1 MIGVQDDLPRH
12 VVPASPDAYERYF
25 FFAAARDG
33 GHAVSAVVNVHPN
46 RDLIDAAFALSDGE
60 TQESVFAADHL
71 GEDLSCGPIRLELT
85 EPMCS
90 LRIEVEGRAELVF
103 RAVCPPIEEER
114 VERRREGRVVQDRSR
129 YVQLGSVDGVIDG
142 RKVRDWFGGR
152 DHSWGIWDAAG
163 RTHSPSFFWLIG
175 AFDDRAVQVVTHVDT
190 DGRRYGEYAAVVPS
204 LHAGA
209 GPQEPRA
216 VGGLD
221 VSGPAH
227 FRTATVTVG
236 DETLE
241 LQSLH
246 ALLPRVVGYGHPT
259 WVWGASHPELPHVVT
274 ERIDLRAEDLG
285 APINQRAL
293 QFVRI
298 AGPGGAVGHGVVD
311 QYLEGTCPSSP

>member
-1 MIGVQDDLPRH
+1 M
-12 VVPASPDAYERYF
+12 
-25 FFAAARDG
+25 
-33 GHAVSAVVNVHPN
+33 
-46 RDLIDAAFALSDGE
+46 
-60 TQESVFAADHL
+60 
-71 GEDLSCGPIRLELT
+71 
-85 EPMCS
+85 
-90 LRIEVEGRAELVF
+90 
-103 RAVCPPIEEER
+103 
-114 VERRREGRVVQDRSR
+114 
-129 YVQLGSVDGVIDG
+129 
-142 RKVRDWFGGR
+142 RDWFGGR

-175 AFDDRAVQVVTHVDT
+175 AFADRAVQVVTHVDT

-204 LHAGA
+204 LSAGA
-209 GPQEPRA
+209 GSQEPRA

-221 VSGPAH
+221 VEGPAH
-227 FRTATVTVG
+227 FTHRDASRVG

-241 LQSLH
+241 LSRCTRCCR
-246 ALLPRVVGYGHPT
+246 ARSATAIRRGSGARATRSSPT
-259 WVWGASHPELPHVVT
+259 SSR